1 MLIELNNFK
10 TVDTYTATGTG
21 TILQG
26 PCKSF
31 SIQVKGT
38 TTAAGSWSVTL
49 EGGNDGVNFTT
60 IATHSS
66 GDGST
71 VFSTD
76 AWPCMYY
83 RSNCGSLTL
92 NTATN
97 IVVSIMGMP

>member
-1 MLIELNNFK
+1 MSLEQNNFK
-10 TVDTYTATGTG
+10 TVDTYTTTGTG
-21 TILQG
+21 NILQG
-26 PCKSF
+26 PNKSF

-38 TTAAGSWSVTL
+38 GTAAGSWSVTL
-49 EGGNDGVNFTT
+49 EGSNDGVNFTT

-71 VFSTD
+71 VFTT
-76 AWPCMYY
+76 ATWPCMYF